1 MPWGVSSKT
10 GPSPPLSG
18 PSLPVLT
25 RNDTFG
31 HALVG
36 APALFRHVLNL
47 AAILLAL
54 ALPSALGAQPAG
66 QRVVAVADLHGDF
79 AAWLDIARDAKL
91 IDASNHWAGGRT
103 TLVQLGDISD
113 RGPDTLKIIRHLQQL
128 EAEAPKSGG
137 KVIVLL
143 GNHEAMNLTGDL
155 RYVTAQE
162 YAAFADA
169 QSPARREAWF
179 NDNRKSILDAARKR
193 NPKATEAEA
202 KAAWIAQ
209 TPLGWAEHRKAW
221 LPSGEI
227 GRWAA
232 ARPAI
237 ARVGT
242 FLFVHGGLS
251 AENSKQSINSI
262 NGKVAAA
269 MRRADDSMESILS
282 DPLGPLWYRGLI
294 ARDNDAE
301 AIRSQQPGYKYLPP
315 AEEVDLIL
323 DAYNAKHLVVGH
335 TPTLKGVTILH
346 GGKLVR
352 ADTGISRYYKGPLGW
367 LEIVG
372 ETMTPRVAQRS
383 ATR

>member
-1 MPWGVSSKT
+1 M
-10 GPSPPLSG
+10 
-18 PSLPVLT
+18 LT

-31 HALVG
+31 PAQVG
-36 APALFRHVLNL
+36 APALFRFILKLAVLVL
-47 AAILLAL
+47 AS
-54 ALPSALGAQPAG
+54 ALPSALSAQANAP
-66 QRVVAVADLHGDF
+66 RIVAVADLHGDYP
-79 AAWLDIARDAKL
+79 AWLDIARDAKL
-91 IDASNHWAGGRT
+91 IDANNRWAGGRT

-113 RGPDTLKIIRHLQQL
+113 RGPDTLKIIHHLQQL

-137 KVIVLL
+137 KVIVIL

-155 RYVTAQE
+155 RYVTAEE

-179 NDNRKSILDAARKR
+179 NDNRKSILAAARSK

-202 KAAWIAQ
+202 KAAWLAQ
-209 TPLGWAEHRKAW
+209 TPLGWVEHRRAW
-221 LPSGEI
+221 LPGGEI
-227 GRWAA
+227 GRWAV

-237 ARVGT
+237 AKIGT
-242 FLFVHGGLS
+242 FLFVHGGIS
-251 AENSKQSINSI
+251 AEYSALSINSV
-262 NGKVAAA
+262 NSKVAGA
-269 MRRADDSMESILS
+269 MRRADDSLESILS

-301 AIRSQQPGYKYLPP
+301 TIRSQQTGYKYLPP

-323 DAYNAKHLVVGH
+323 KAYNAKHLVVGH

-367 LEIVG
+367 LEIIG
-372 ETMTPRVAQRS
+372 ETMTPHVAQRS
-383 ATR
+383 AAR

>member
-1 MPWGVSSKT
+1 M
-10 GPSPPLSG
+10 
-18 PSLPVLT
+18 
-25 RNDTFG
+25 
-31 HALVG
+31 G
-36 APALFRHVLNL
+36 APALFRPIVKL
-47 AAILLAL
+47 AAFLLAM
-54 ALPSALGAQPAG
+54 ALPSAMRAQPAE
-66 QRVVAVADLHGDF
+66 QRIVAVADLHGDY

-91 IDASNHWAGGRT
+91 IDAANRSAGGRT

-137 KVIVLL
+137 KVIVLV
-143 GNHEAMNLTGDL
+143 GNHEAMNVTGDL

-169 QSPARREAWF
+169 QSPTRREAWF
-179 NDNRKSILDAARKR
+179 NDNRKAILAAARSK
-193 NPKATEAEA
+193 NPKLTEAEA

-209 TPLGWAEHRKAW
+209 TPLGWVEHRRAW
-221 LPSGEI
+221 LPNGEV

-232 ARPAI
+232 ARPAV
-237 ARVGT
+237 AKVGS
-242 FLFVHGGLS
+242 FLFVHGGIS
-251 AENSKQSINSI
+251 AEYSGQSINSL
-262 NGKVAAA
+262 NSKVAGA
-269 MRRADDSMESILS
+269 MRRADDSLESILA

-294 ARDNDAE
+294 TRDNDAE
-301 AIRSQQPGYKYLPP
+301 TIRSQQPGYKYLPP
-315 AEEVDLIL
+315 AQEVDLVL
-323 DAYNAKHLVVGH
+323 RAYNAKHIVVGH

-383 ATR
+383 AP

>member
-1 MPWGVSSKT
+1 M
-10 GPSPPLSG
+10 
-18 PSLPVLT
+18 
-25 RNDTFG
+25 
-31 HALVG
+31 G
-36 APALFRHVLNL
+36 APALFGLIFKM
-47 AAILLAL
+47 AAFLLAL
-54 ALPSALGAQPAG
+54 AFPAAVRGQPAE
-66 QRVVAVADLHGDF
+66 QRIVAVADLHGDY

-91 IDASNHWAGGRT
+91 VDAANHWAGGRT

-128 EAEAPKSGG
+128 ETEAPKSGG
-137 KVIVLL
+137 KVIVVL

-155 RYVTAQE
+155 RYVTPQE
-162 YAAFADA
+162 YAAFADV

-179 NDNRKSILDAARKR
+179 NDNRKSILAAARSK
-193 NPKATEAEA
+193 NPKLSEAEA

-209 TPLGWAEHRKAW
+209 TPLGWVEHRRAW

-237 ARVGT
+237 AKIGP
-242 FLFVHGGLS
+242 FLFVHGGIS
-251 AENSKQSINSI
+251 AEYSGQSINSI
-262 NGKVAAA
+262 NGKVAMA
-269 MRRADDSMESILS
+269 MRRADDSLESVLA

-294 ARDNDAE
+294 GRDNDAE
-301 AIRSQQPGYKYLPP
+301 TIRSQQTGYKYVPP

-323 DAYNAKHLVVGH
+323 RAYNAKHIVVGH

-346 GGKLVR
+346 DGKLVR

-383 ATR
+383 APR

>member
-1 MPWGVSSKT
+1 M
-10 GPSPPLSG
+10 
-18 PSLPVLT
+18 
-25 RNDTFG
+25 
-31 HALVG
+31 G
-36 APALFRHVLNL
+36 APALSRLVLNL
-47 AAILLAL
+47 AALLLAL
-54 ALPSALGAQPAG
+54 ALPSALRAQPAE
-66 QRVVAVADLHGDF
+66 QRIVAVADLHGDYG
-79 AAWLDIARDAKL
+79 AWLDIARDAKL
-91 IDASNHWAGGRT
+91 IDAANHWAGGRA

-137 KVIVLL
+137 KVITLL
-143 GNHEAMNLTGDL
+143 GNHEAMNVTGDL
-155 RYVTAQE
+155 RYVTPQE
-162 YAAFADA
+162 YGAFADT

-179 NDNRKSILDAARKR
+179 NDNRKAILAAARAK

-202 KAAWIAQ
+202 KAAWIAS
-209 TPLGWAEHRKAW
+209 TPLGWVEHRRAW

-237 ARVGT
+237 AKIGT
-242 FLFVHGGLS
+242 FLFVHGGIS
-251 AENSKQSINSI
+251 AEYSEQSMNLIN
-262 NGKVAAA
+262 NKVAAA
-269 MRRADDSMESILS
+269 MRRADDSLESILA

-301 AIRSQQPGYKYLPP
+301 TIRSQQPGYKYLPP
-315 AEEVDLIL
+315 AQEVDLIL
-323 DAYNAKHLVVGH
+323 KAYGARHIVVGH

-383 ATR
+383 APR